1 MAILLTTKRE
11 GLLMKTKMKCIMC
24 YMVSFFLL
32 TVSLAVAGDGSCNC
46 KRFNLPESGD
56 VNFTWTVKVLSDDV
70 PLYETSTANSP
81 KEKLKF
87 NDNFNIVKAD
97 GNRLQV
103 QRHQDME
110 PYGWVERKSLLCA
123 LKPLKSK
130 SGLDKKFYIK
140 TATRIRS
147 DKPATVRAYSRPDND
162 TCGSGGCRELAR
174 FDGYFIFD
182 NSNGRYLL
190 ADAYK
195 LRPENRLVGWVDAKD
210 GFIWDT
216 AYGLRPKENLVFPKD
231 SPKAGQER
239 VVYAYLS
246 EEEAMKRHNGRPIL
260 GGDRWYKY
268 ALRIPILGRQKNLF
282 KVVMPLAGVG
292 VSQSDK
298 YGRIVISDK
307 RRQATEQAIEN
318 ILNIKNVDIFFLI
331 DGTRSIEPYLASIK
345 NVVKELKNRISKNP
359 ELGVISS
366 RLGFG
371 IYRDRYAEE
380 TELGYWHSFP
390 KNCALDK
397 AAIEENHK
405 KFMNEMDMIIQA
417 MLNYEMK
424 GDKDF
429 EENSFG
435 GIQKFIDLEL
445 TNCPD
450 RLKILFVIG
459 DHGYSASN
467 QKKLYG
473 RKPISR
479 TSLISS
485 LQGDQDN
492 GVMPVITYFIQT
504 PYKSDKTIKLS
515 KSNSRSAYAL
525 FKKQAKSILAGLK
538 TQTPKMQIDR
548 YCLQSDDTNIGKKV
562 IEGISAFINPKAV
575 SAVNEVILDLRGGA
589 SLAETIER
597 WQNYN
602 DFNNL
607 PGLFWDLIANAGCK
621 YLGDQCSSRIMDT
634 ILEGYIPISNDI
646 VVDIWCTAGDL
657 KKYRTIMEGILES
670 SEYQHGKFVR
680 TELVYG
686 LVTTLQRLVPS
697 PPPPETGE
705 TLIEYVS
712 RISYLPVR
720 QDSPL
725 FRYSIQELE
734 SRDKVPDCEV
744 ERLFA
749 WIGNVNNY
757 LYYIADNKRPVF
769 EVRKQPGN
777 CASGNDIPYIVPGSI
792 LGKHFSDSNMSYSH
806 PLGGTTIYW
815 IPKKYLP

>member
-1 MAILLTTKRE
+1 
-11 GLLMKTKMKCIMC
+11 MKTKMKCIG
-24 YMVSFFLL
+24 YLGLVLL
-32 TVSLAVAGDGSCNC
+32 FTVPHALAGNGSCDC
-46 KRFNLPESGD
+46 KRFNLPETGD
-56 VNFTWTVKVLSDDV
+56 VNFTWTVKVKADDV
-70 PLYETSTANSP
+70 PLFETSTDSNP

-87 NDNFNIVKAD
+87 NQNFNIVKAD

-103 QRHQDME
+103 QRHEDMT
-110 PYGWVERKSLLCA
+110 PYGWLERKDLLCA

-140 TATRIRS
+140 TATRVRS
-147 DKPATVRAYSRPDND
+147 DKPATVKAYSRPDGD

-182 NSNGRYLL
+182 ESDGRYLL

-195 LRPENRLVGWVDAKD
+195 LRPENRLVGWVDADD

-216 AYGLRPKENLVFPKD
+216 AYGLRPKEDLVFPKD

-246 EEEAMKRHNGRPIL
+246 AEEAEKRHNGRPIL

-268 ALRIPILGRQKNLF
+268 ALRIPILAREKNMF

-298 YGRIVISDK
+298 FGRIVISDQ
-307 RRQATEQAIEN
+307 RRQSTEQAIQN
-318 ILNIKNVDIFFLI
+318 ILNIKNIDIFFLI
-331 DGTRSIEPYLASIK
+331 DGTRSIEPYLTSIK
-345 NVVKELKNRISKNP
+345 AVVSELKTKISQNP
-359 ELGVISS
+359 ELGVITS

-371 IYRDRYAEE
+371 VYRDQYAEE

-390 KNCALDK
+390 ETCAIDQSS
-397 AAIEENHK
+397 IEQNHQR
-405 KFMNEMDMIIQA
+405 FMDEMDMILQA
-417 MLNYEMK
+417 MLNYRIK
-424 GDKDF
+424 GDRDF

-435 GIQKFIDLEL
+435 GLQKVIDNEL

-459 DHGYSASN
+459 DHGYSPAN
-467 QKKLYG
+467 QKKLY
-473 RKPISR
+473 KR
-479 TSLISS
+479 TPVSEDLIING
-485 LQGDQDN
+485 LRGDQAN
-492 GVMPVITYFIQT
+492 SVMPVITYFIQT
-504 PYKSDKTIKLS
+504 PYVADKTLKLS
-515 KSNSRSAYAL
+515 GSDCKKAYKL
-525 FKKQAKSILAGLK
+525 FAKQAKSILNGLK
-538 TQTPKMQIDR
+538 KQTPKMEIDR
-548 YCLQSDDTNIGKKV
+548 YFLQTDDKNIGKKV
-562 IEGISAFINPKAV
+562 IDGLSAFINPKAV
-575 SAVNEVILDLRGGA
+575 SAVNEIILDLRGGA

-646 VVDIWCTAGDL
+646 VVDIWCTAEDL
-657 KKYRTIMEGILES
+657 KKYRNIIEGILDS
-670 SEYQHGKFVR
+670 SEYQHGKFIR

-686 LVTTLQRLVPS
+686 LISTLQRLVPS

-705 TLIEYVS
+705 TLIEYVR
-712 RISYLPVR
+712 RISYLPIR

-725 FRYSIQELE
+725 FRYSIQDLE
-734 SRDKVPDCEV
+734 DRTKVPDCEI
-744 ERLFA
+744 ERLFS
-749 WIGNVNNY
+749 WLGNVNNF
-757 LYYIADNKRPVF
+757 LYYIADNKRPIY
-769 EVRKQPGN
+769 EVRKQPGD
-777 CASGNDIPYIVPGSI
+777 CTAGSDIPYIVPGSI